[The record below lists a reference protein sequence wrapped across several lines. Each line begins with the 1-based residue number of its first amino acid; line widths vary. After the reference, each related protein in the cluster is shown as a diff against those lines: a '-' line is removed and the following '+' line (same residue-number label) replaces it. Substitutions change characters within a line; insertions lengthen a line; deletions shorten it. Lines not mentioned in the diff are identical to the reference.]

1 MSLLGDIARSSH
13 FLSTGRASPDRGRAW
28 RDHDRRRRYRPGVL
42 SLGLTGG
49 IGSGKST
56 VSALL
61 EERGA
66 VVVDA
71 DRIVRALQQPGEP
84 VFDAMVE
91 EFGDG
96 ILAGDGTLDRQAVA
110 DIVFNDD
117 DALKRLNAI
126 VHPAVGAA
134 MAEQLA
140 GLAETDEVVVLDIP
154 LLVESG
160 RNDMAA
166 LIVVDVDPE
175 LAIQRLVEHRGF
187 DESDAR
193 ARISR
198 QASRQDRLA
207 KADVVLDNS
216 GSLEH
221 LEAQVDDLW
230 RRVVAGDFRS

>member
-1 MSLLGDIARSSH
+1 M
-13 FLSTGRASPDRGRAW
+13 
-28 RDHDRRRRYRPGVL
+28 L

-71 DRIVRALQQPGEP
+71 DRIVRSLQEPGEP
-84 VFDAMVE
+84 VFEAMVE
-91 EFGDG
+91 AFGSSIVAD
-96 ILAGDGTLDRQAVA
+96 DGTLDRQAVA
-110 DIVFNDD
+110 DIVFGDD
-117 DALKRLNAI
+117 DALKTLNGI

-134 MAEQLA
+134 IAERLVE
-140 GLAETDEVVVLDIP
+140 LAETDEVVILDIP

-160 RNDMAA
+160 RDDMAA
-166 LIVVDVDPE
+166 VIVVDVDPD
-175 LAIQRLVEHRGF
+175 LAVERLVEHRGF
-187 DESDAR
+187 SEEDAR
-193 ARISR
+193 SRMARQVSR
-198 QASRQDRLA
+198 EDRLA

-221 LEAQVDDLW
+221 LETQVDELW
-230 RRVVAGDFRS
+230 ARIERGEFTTDD